1 MTLKNTIEK
10 LLEKLIVSQSV
21 TEIDQIRGK
30 VNKLLHGKIKVKK
43 LEKWNYFVD
52 IKLYEIKENLN
63 LFSGIYLIS
72 LTDDL

>member
-10 LLEKLIVSQSV
+10 LLEKLIVSHSV

>member
-10 LLEKLIVSQSV
+10 LLEKLIVSHSV

-52 IKLYEIKENLN
+52 IKLYEIKENLWTY
-63 LFSGIYLIS
+63 FQVFI
-72 LTDDL
+72 